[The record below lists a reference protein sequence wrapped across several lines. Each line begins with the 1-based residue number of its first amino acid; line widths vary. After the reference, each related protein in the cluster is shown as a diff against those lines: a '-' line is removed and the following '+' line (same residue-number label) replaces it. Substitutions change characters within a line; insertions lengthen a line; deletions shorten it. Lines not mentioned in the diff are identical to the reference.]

1 MHHCSSIVLLNF
13 EEIKKEKNLKVLF
26 LFKKKYVQFCK
37 KAQDT
42 RKKFLFCYNRIHP
55 SSELRENYEILT
67 KYNALFHL
75 KLDNLS
81 NYVKVTCVN

>member
-1 MHHCSSIVLLNF
+1 MHHCSSIVHLNF

-42 RKKFLFCYNRIHP
+42 RKKLCSAITEFTLVVN
-55 SSELRENYEILT
+55 SENYEILT

>member
-1 MHHCSSIVLLNF
+1 MYNFARKHRTQEKKLCSAITEFTLVVNS
-13 EEIKKEKNLKVLF
+13 
-26 LFKKKYVQFCK
+26 
-37 KAQDT
+37 
-42 RKKFLFCYNRIHP
+42 
-55 SSELRENYEILT
+55 ENYEILT